1 MEFFLSQESLNHFQW
16 VMRAV
21 VGFLFLIGI
30 AKMMGQRSISQLRFL
45 DFVMALLIGNIMAH
59 PLSDEGLGLM
69 GSMITMGTL
78 TILYLAGIFLTLRW
92 PPLRRIFDPPPLTLV
107 KNGEI
112 YYRNLKKARI
122 TIENLMSELR
132 KEKVDNVQKVALA
145 LWEPGGSIS
154 LFTEP
159 KYQPLTPSDMG
170 MAVKPF
176 DLPRIIIKE
185 GRINDNE
192 LNFLGYD
199 LRWLKQQLNSQ
210 KVSLTNVLLATV
222 DHEGSL
228 TICLYR

>member
-1 MEFFLSQESLNHFQW
+1 
-16 VMRAV
+16 
-21 VGFLFLIGI
+21 
-30 AKMMGQRSISQLRFL
+30 MMGQRSISQLRFL

-78 TILYLAGIFLTLRW
+78 TVLYLSGIFLTLRW

-122 TIENLMSELR
+122 TVESLLSELR
-132 KEKVDNVQKVALA
+132 KEKIDNVQKVALA

-154 LFTEP
+154 LFVEP
-159 KYQPLTPSDMG
+159 KHQPLTPSDMG
-170 MAVKPF
+170 IAVKPF
-176 DLPRIIIKE
+176 DLPRLIIKE

-192 LNFLGYD
+192 LDLLGYD
-199 LRWLKQQLNSQ
+199 ISWLKQQLKNQ
-210 KVSLTNVLLATV
+210 NVSLTNVLLATV
-222 DHEGSL
+222 DHQGEL